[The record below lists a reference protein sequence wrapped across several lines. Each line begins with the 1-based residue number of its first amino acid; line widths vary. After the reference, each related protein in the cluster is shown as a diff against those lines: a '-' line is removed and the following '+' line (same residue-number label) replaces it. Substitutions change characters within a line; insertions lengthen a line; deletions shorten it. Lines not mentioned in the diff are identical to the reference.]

1 MKYVSELTGKSFNTE
16 KECLEDDE
24 LFKQKNLKEQEE
36 KELHKKKVEEASN
49 NLSKAYENYELARKH
64 AAEILEKS
72 NKEVEAILSDAEKQ
86 VDLAKKKLSDLRT
99 KNDCK
104 PDSSFFEQ
112 ILRALFDD

>member
-1 MKYVSELTGKSFNTE
+1 MKYVSELTGKTFNTE

-49 NLSKAYENYELARKH
+49 NLSKAYENYELARKR

-72 NKEVEAILSDAEKQ
+72 NNEIASILSEAEKQ
-86 VDLAKKKLSDLRT
+86 LDNAK
-99 KNDCK
+99 
-104 PDSSFFEQ
+104 
-112 ILRALFDD
+112 